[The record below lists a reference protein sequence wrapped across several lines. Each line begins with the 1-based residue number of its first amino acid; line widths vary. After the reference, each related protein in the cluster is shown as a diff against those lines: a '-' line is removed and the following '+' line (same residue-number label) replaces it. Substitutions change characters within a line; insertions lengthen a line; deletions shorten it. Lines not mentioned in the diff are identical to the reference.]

1 MPKIPEGEMNLAE
14 LKKLIKG
21 YNDFMSINTKGMKRD
36 KLIELI
42 VEMGYTIDHKNKRLT
57 RKKQKVK
64 KMPMKVKM
72 PPAPKKE
79 DKKDKA
85 KAKKVKKED
94 VIDYILKNKTVLN
107 DDRIKHLHKGLA

>member
-1 MPKIPEGEMNLAE
+1 
-14 LKKLIKG
+14 
-21 YNDFMSINTKGMKRD
+21 
-36 KLIELI
+36 
-42 VEMGYTIDHKNKRLT
+42 
-57 RKKQKVK
+57 
-64 KMPMKVKM
+64 MPMKVKM